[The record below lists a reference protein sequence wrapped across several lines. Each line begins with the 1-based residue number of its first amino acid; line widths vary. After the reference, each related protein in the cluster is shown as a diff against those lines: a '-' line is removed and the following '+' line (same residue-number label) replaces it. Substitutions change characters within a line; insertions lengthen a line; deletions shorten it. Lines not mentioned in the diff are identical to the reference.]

1 MQTVI
6 FKCLRSGNNLPVSNI
21 NDITDMRKHE
31 GYIEVKDAETS
42 ETVVVK
48 PQETSS
54 KKMLKLKP
62 KADVPAFL
70 QE

>member
-1 MQTVI
+1 MQTII
-6 FKCLRSGNNLPVSNI
+6 FQCLRSGNTMPVSNV
-21 NDITDMRKHE
+21 NDIADMRKHE

-42 ETVVVK
+42 ETVEVK

>member
-6 FKCLRSGNNLPVSNI
+6 FKCLRSGNTMPVSNV
-21 NDITDMRKHE
+21 NDIADMRKHE
-31 GYIEVKDAETS
+31 GYVEVENAETIQ
-42 ETVVVK
+42 TVEVK
-48 PQETSS
+48 PQETPS

-62 KADVPAFL
+62 KAEMPAFL